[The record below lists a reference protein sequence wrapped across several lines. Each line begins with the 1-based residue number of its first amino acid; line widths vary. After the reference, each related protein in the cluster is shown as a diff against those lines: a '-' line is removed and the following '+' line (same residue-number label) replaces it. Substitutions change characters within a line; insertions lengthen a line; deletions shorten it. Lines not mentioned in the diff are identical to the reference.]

1 MRGTLHALLLIW
13 LAVAL
18 LTGCGNQI
26 GYDDD
31 VFPDDDSAAD
41 DDDDTADDDTGDDD
55 TTAASGANMLVDPPQ
70 VIEYGSLCLNTPTT
84 EQVAIV
90 NIGDGPLTI
99 TEMVCNVPI
108 ISFTPFTG
116 TLTPG
121 SAPVILDLTA
131 TCTAA
136 ESFNA
141 PLKILSNDPTNPVY
155 NVYLVIDCISC

>member
-70 VIEYGSLCLNTPTT
+70 VIEYGSL
-84 EQVAIV
+84 
-90 NIGDGPLTI
+90 
-99 TEMVCNVPI
+99 
-108 ISFTPFTG
+108 
-116 TLTPG
+116 
-121 SAPVILDLTA
+121 
-131 TCTAA
+131 
-136 ESFNA
+136 
-141 PLKILSNDPTNPVY
+141 
-155 NVYLVIDCISC
+155 